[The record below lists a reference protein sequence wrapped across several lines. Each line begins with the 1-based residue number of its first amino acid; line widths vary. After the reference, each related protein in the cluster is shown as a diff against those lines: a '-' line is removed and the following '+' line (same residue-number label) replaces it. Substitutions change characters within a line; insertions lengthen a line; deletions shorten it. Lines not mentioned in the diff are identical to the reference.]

1 MTAHTLRIFNS
12 LTRKVEPFRPADC
25 SRISFYTCGL
35 TVYDFGHI
43 GNFRSFLAADVLRRW
58 IESPLC
64 VIEGPGGEP
73 HSGPRRVV
81 HVMNITDVGH
91 MTDDQAA
98 DGGGEDKMALAGQ
111 RLAESKKS
119 GRIPGG
125 ADVDPA
131 DPYSVAAFFTRAFIE
146 DATSLGLRAVIDA
159 QRDPTLMPKAT
170 DSIGSMIRVIEK
182 LIERGHA
189 YIVGETGSRVV
200 YFDVRSFPRYG
211 MLSGNT
217 LDQLKGGAGGRVQA
231 ENQAAKRHPADFLLW
246 KEDSSHLMKWPS
258 PWGEG
263 YPGWHIEC
271 SAMAYDR
278 LVEQERGRG
287 VADAVFRKSDPLID
301 IHSGGEDNIFPHHEC
316 EIAQSCCAFN
326 EDPGRSAMAR
336 LWFHPRFLMVD
347 GEKMSK
353 SKGNFYTFRDLLAK
367 GHEAGAIRLELIR
380 THYRANANFTEQGLK
395 DAARMLERWRR
406 FRDEAEASSEQ
417 GERPEVLDRFAE
429 VMHDDLNVSGA
440 IGEINAWINRTENP
454 THADGAAMQRMDMV
468 LGVLGLKRAE
478 KTATEIGVFIGV
490 EPDAEIESKLADRR
504 DARKAKDFAKADA
517 IRDEL
522 AQQGYQIKDVA
533 GGKVEVRRG

>member
-1 MTAHTLRIFNS
+1 MTAKTLQIFNS
-12 LTRKVEPFRPADC
+12 LTRRVEPFRPADPA
-25 SRISFYTCGL
+25 RVSFYTCGL

-73 HSGPRRVV
+73 HTGDRRVV

-111 RLAESKKS
+111 RLAESKKT
-119 GRIPGG
+119 GRVPEG
-125 ADVDPA
+125 AEVDPA
-131 DPYSVAAFFTRAFIE
+131 NPYSVAAFFTKAFIE
-146 DATSLGLRAVIDA
+146 DATALGLKVVQEARGDA
-159 QRDPTLMPKAT
+159 TLLPKAT
-170 DSIGSMIRVIEK
+170 DSIGSMIKVIEK

-189 YIVGETGSRVV
+189 YVVGNEGSRVV

-217 LDQLKGGAGGRVQA
+217 LEQLKGGAGGRVSDQ
-231 ENQAAKRHPADFLLW
+231 NQASKRHPADFLLW
-246 KEDSSHLMKWPS
+246 KEDASHIMKWPS

-278 LVEQERGRG
+278 LVTHANERGEAERI
-287 VADAVFRKSDPLID
+287 FKQSEPLID

-326 EDPGRSAMAR
+326 DDPGRSAFAR

-353 SKGNFYTFRDLLAK
+353 SKGNFYTVRDLFNK
-367 GHEAGAIRLELIR
+367 SHEAGAIRLELIR

-395 DAARMLERWRR
+395 DAARMLDRWRR
-406 FRDEAEASSEQ
+406 FRMQAEASSEA
-417 GERPEVLDRFAE
+417 GERPEILDRFAE
-429 VMHDDLNVSGA
+429 AMHDDLNVAGA
-440 IGEINAWINRTENP
+440 IGEINAWINRTESP
-454 THADGAAMQRMDMV
+454 TRADAAAIDAMDGV
-468 LGVLGLKRAE
+468 LGVLSLKRAE
-478 KTATEIGVFIGV
+478 ATSTDIGVFIGV
-490 EPDAEIESKLADRR
+490 EPDAEIEQKLAARR

-522 AQQGYQIKDVA
+522 AQMGYQIKDAA

>member
-1 MTAHTLRIFNS
+1 MTAKTLQIFNS
-12 LTRKVEPFRPADC
+12 LTRRVEPFRPADPA
-25 SRISFYTCGL
+25 RVSFYTCGL

-64 VIEGPGGEP
+64 VIEGPDGEP
-73 HSGPRRVV
+73 HAGPRTVV

-111 RLAESKKS
+111 RLAESKKT
-119 GRIPGG
+119 GRVPEG
-125 ADVDPA
+125 AEVDPA
-131 DPYSVAAFFTRAFIE
+131 DPYSVAAFFTKAFIE
-146 DATSLGLRAVIDA
+146 DATALGLKVVIDA
-159 QRDPTLMPKAT
+159 NDDPTLMPKAT
-170 DSIGSMIRVIEK
+170 DSIGSMIRVIET

-189 YIVGETGSRVV
+189 YAVGDEGSRVV

-217 LDQLKGGAGGRVQA
+217 LEQLKGGAGGRVSDQ
-231 ENQAAKRHPADFLLW
+231 NQASKRHPADFLLW
-246 KEDSSHLMKWPS
+246 KEDASHIMKWPS

-278 LVEQERGRG
+278 LVTNARERDEAERI
-287 VADAVFRKSDPLID
+287 FKESEPLVD

-326 EDPGRSAMAR
+326 DDPGRSAFAR

-353 SKGNFYTFRDLLAK
+353 SKGNFYTVRDLFNK

-395 DAARMLERWRR
+395 DAARMLDRWRR
-406 FRDEAEASSEQ
+406 FRMQAEASSEA
-417 GERPEVLDRFAE
+417 GERPEILDRFAE
-429 VMHDDLNVSGA
+429 AMHDDLNVAGA
-440 IGEINAWINRTENP
+440 IGEINAWINRTESP
-454 THADGAAMQRMDMV
+454 TRADAAAIDAMDGV
-468 LGVLGLKRAE
+468 LGVLSLKRAE
-478 KTATEIGVFIGV
+478 ATSTDIGVFIGV
-490 EPDAEIESKLADRR
+490 EPDAEIEQKLAARR

-522 AQQGYQIKDVA
+522 AQMGYEIKDAA